1 MTNLG
6 LRSLRQVYVIP
17 QLGRAA
23 ILIALLCGSQVERRL
38 SADDDLP
45 AAKPVP
51 VMQVVPLPDGQ
62 ASVQRDGMEIARYHF
77 DPRQNRPFLFPL
89 IGPSGRS
96 LTRMGHP
103 RDPNGHSHHNSVW
116 VSHNM
121 VDGVD
126 FWGDRGAG
134 RIVHRRVNAY
144 EDTDGE
150 ARIDVHN
157 DWVDGRGRKML
168 EERRTMRFR
177 PAADAQ
183 WWLWLDLELR
193 LPEKATQPVTLDKTP
208 FGLVG
213 VRMAKTIGVHDGG
226 GRIRNSE
233 GGVNEAG
240 VFWKRA
246 RWVDYSGPI
255 TPQTREGITLMDHPS
270 NPNHPSFF
278 HVRDD
283 GWMGASVTH
292 EAARAITGEAPL
304 KLRYALWVHRG
315 VPDATELNRRF
326 AEFAEVSGVE

>member
-1 MTNLG
+1 MTYIG
-6 LRSLRQVYVIP
+6 LPSRRHACVFQ
-17 QLGRAA
+17 
-23 ILIALLCGSQVERRL
+23 RL
-38 SADDDLP
+38 SALGIVITLLGFMHAARQLNADDDLP

-62 ASVQRDGMEIARYHF
+62 ASVQRDGVEFARYHF
-77 DPRQNRPFLFPL
+77 DPRLNRPFLFPI

-121 VDGVD
+121 VGGVD

-144 EDTDGE
+144 EDTDAE

-157 DWVDGRGRKML
+157 DWVDGQGRKML

-177 PAADAQ
+177 PAADSQ

-193 LPEKATQPVTLDKTP
+193 LPEKSTEPVTLDKTP

-255 TPQTREGITLMDHPS
+255 TPQAREGITLMDHPS

-292 EAARAITGEAPL
+292 EAARAITGAAPL

-326 AEFAEVSGVE
+326 SEFAESAEPR